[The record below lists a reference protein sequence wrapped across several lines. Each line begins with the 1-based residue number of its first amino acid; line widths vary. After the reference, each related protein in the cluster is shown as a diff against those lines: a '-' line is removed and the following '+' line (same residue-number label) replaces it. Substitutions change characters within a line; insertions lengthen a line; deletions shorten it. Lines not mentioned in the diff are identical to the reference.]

1 MHHTCQC
8 GCGCASCDQH
18 PGSTSESQHLL
29 EQSTHTSYEHG
40 GRYRTPMR
48 LCWLLQIL
56 GAITYTG
63 LLAYALIVSNTT
75 EVLGACPQLWTYMLA
90 CGLSGVAVGLMLI
103 VGYLSFWRMEGDKVQ
118 CIAR

>member
-1 MHHTCQC
+1 
-8 GCGCASCDQH
+8 
-18 PGSTSESQHLL
+18 
-29 EQSTHTSYEHG
+29 
-40 GRYRTPMR
+40 MR

-75 EVLGACPQLWTYMLA
+75 AVLGACPQLWPYMLA
-90 CGLSGVAVGLMLI
+90 RGLSGVAVGLMLI